1 MEPKKR
7 NFQNK
12 SNDVTHENGSQDT
25 SGPPT
30 AIVMD
35 FKESNILNR
44 TQIQKLE
51 EENSRLLSLVEK
63 QSEELSQVVQTN
75 TRFISIISHDLR
87 SPFNSILGVL
97 DILKKSLKDGDSKEI
112 QYHIN
117 MAVHSVSSTLN
128 LLESLLAWAILQHKE
143 KRINPV
149 KVNIHELL
157 AEELEHINISAQQ
170 KKIVLDHIVPPHLE
184 VYADLQM
191 VKTII
196 RNLVGNAIKYT
207 SPGGCI
213 SISAS
218 KNASH
223 VEVIVKD
230 NGIGI
235 SPETQEGL
243 LSNNAFKS
251 TSGTHNER
259 GVGLGLLLCKEF
271 IEMHGGNMRINS
283 ELGKGSEFK
292 FTLPAY
298 SRQSKSNATQYL

>member
-1 MEPKKR
+1 METKKL

-12 SNDVTHENGSQDT
+12 SNGATHENGSQDT
-25 SGPPT
+25 SEHPT

-35 FKESNILNR
+35 FKESNILNKSR
-44 TQIQKLE
+44 IQKLE

-128 LLESLLAWAILQHKE
+128 LLESLLAWAIVQHKE

-170 KKIVLDHIVPPHLE
+170 KKIVLDHIVPPDLD
-184 VYADLQM
+184 VNADLQM

-196 RNLVGNAIKYT
+196 RNLVGNSIKYT
-207 SPGGCI
+207 NPGGCI

-251 TSGTHNER
+251 TSGTHNEQ